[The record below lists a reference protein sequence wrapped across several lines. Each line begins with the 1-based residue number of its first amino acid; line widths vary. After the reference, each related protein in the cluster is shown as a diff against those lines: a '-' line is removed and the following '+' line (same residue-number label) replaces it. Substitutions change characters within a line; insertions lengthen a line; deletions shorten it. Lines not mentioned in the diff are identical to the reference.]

1 MAHTLVSNVVH
12 VIFGTKGREKFIA
25 EKVQPAMWSYIAGIA
40 KHNDFKTIAVSGMDD
55 HCHALIVLPSTLALS
70 KAVQLLKGGSSKW
83 FRETRVPDFNWQ
95 RGFAGYSV
103 SVSAQAKVV
112 EYIRHQKEHH
122 KKRDFKAEYIEFLE
136 KHGVEYDPRYVFD

>member
-12 VIFGTKGREKFIA
+12 LIWGTKVGGKTIREDL
-25 EKVQPAMWSYIAGIA
+25 QPAMWSYLSGIA
-40 KHNDFKTIAVSGMDD
+40 RHNGFKTVAVNGMDD

-83 FRETRVPDFNWQ
+83 FREKHEPRFNWQ

-112 EYIRHQKEHH
+112 SYIRNQKTHH
-122 KKRDFKAEYIEFLE
+122 KKRDFRKEYIEFLD